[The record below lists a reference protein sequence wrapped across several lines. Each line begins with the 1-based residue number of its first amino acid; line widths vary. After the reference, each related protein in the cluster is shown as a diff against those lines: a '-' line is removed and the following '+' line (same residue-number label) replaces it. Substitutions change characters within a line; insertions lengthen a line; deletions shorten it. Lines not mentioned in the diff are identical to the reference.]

1 MIGLPWK
8 KKKLNIGK
16 KQRDKKK
23 VKGYTYLTMKN
34 IPGNNRQILWKLRST
49 V

>member
-16 KQRDKKK
+16 KQRDE
-23 VKGYTYLTMKN
+23 YIRQTL
-34 IPGNNRQILWKLRST
+34 IPKCKLQGGM
-49 V
+49 